1 MQPTLRKSYLTT
13 YKTQQQ
19 FVQYQQQQQ
28 HSQVMFYFV
37 DNNKIIL
44 CVIFPQYIIIGI
56 VLYQRAISQPLREIL
71 YTLKDISC
79 ITEVVFSSIDLY
91 IGLLINNTKDYVPRA
106 HRANFLSCDVIITAT
121 DLKSC
126 KNIQTEVGLRISHL

>member
-1 MQPTLRKSYLTT
+1 
-13 YKTQQQ
+13 
-19 FVQYQQQQQ
+19 
-28 HSQVMFYFV
+28 MFYFV
-37 DNNKIIL
+37 DNNKYNF
-44 CVIFPQYIIIGI
+44 VGDFPTVHIIGI
-56 VLYQRAISQPLREIL
+56 VVYQRAISQPLREIL

-126 KNIQTEVGLRISHL
+126 KNI